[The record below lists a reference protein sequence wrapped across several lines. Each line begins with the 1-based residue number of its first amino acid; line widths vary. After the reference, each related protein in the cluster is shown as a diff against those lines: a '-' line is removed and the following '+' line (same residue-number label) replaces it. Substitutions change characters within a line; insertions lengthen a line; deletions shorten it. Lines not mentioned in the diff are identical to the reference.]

1 MPETFI
7 GFDFGK
13 KRIGVA
19 VGQTFTGTATPLT
32 QLIAQAGLPQR
43 KAVQALID
51 EWRPSA
57 FIVGFPLNMDET
69 LSPSAI
75 AAQKFGNWLTE
86 NFSLPVHYV
95 DERLSSREAR
105 ERISEYQ
112 NKYSKAL
119 LNSVAAQ
126 IILETYLSS
135 E

>member
-1 MPETFI
+1 MPETLI

-19 VGQTFTGTATPLT
+19 VGQTLTDTATPLT
-32 QLIAQAGLPQR
+32 QLTAQAGLPEHI
-43 KAVQALID
+43 AIQALID

-57 FIVGFPLNMDET
+57 FIVGLPLNMDET
-69 LSPSAI
+69 LGPSAI
-75 AAQKFGNWLTE
+75 AAQKFGTWLTE
-86 NFSLPVHYV
+86 NFTLPVHYV

-119 LNSVAAQ
+119 LVF
-126 IILETYLSS
+126 LSLKNNIDQLRL
-135 E
+135 